1 MNTIMKKIFSI
12 MLSLVLLLGLTSCAQ
27 WLDVNTDP
35 DSPSNKS
42 ATVYNRL
49 PWIQY

>member
-1 MNTIMKKIFSI
+1 MNMKKIFSF
-12 MLSLVLLLGLTSCAQ
+12 LFGLVLLLGMTSCAQ
-27 WLDVNTDP
+27 WLDLNTDP

-42 ATVYNRL
+42 ATVQNRL